1 MLKAQL
7 KSKIFQLGPE
17 WRKNED
23 ILTGDFFGVLDYLP
37 RNPYL
42 CKFISYIASLN
53 PNVQT
58 PSSDGV
64 DWDNTKIRFWPRT
77 STDEEDVEPDIVIVS
92 NKWVLVIEVKL
103 QSNFGDTQPWR
114 EYVVGCK
121 IAQEHS
127 IPVDS
132 VYYLVLARKRL
143 NIAPTFKADETEQ
156 LNELAARTHYLKW
169 HEVVSLIES
178 WLRGAS
184 AEHALLAEH
193 ERMLTDLFNAMRKR
207 RAIAFSGFAFA
218 NIASTAIAANNIFCP
233 PRFTGF
239 QYQTPET
246 QPAEDTIFLSSCHAG
261 FVTRCPEVGFLER
274 PIFLGSRFDGFVACC
289 PEVNVLE
296 RLVFL
301 GSQFDGFVRNSPTMT
316 RTQDSVFFDL
326 RFTGFLKTVPT
337 CRKYEHVFQ
346 KGSSK

>member
-1 MLKAQL
+1 MLKVQL
-7 KSKIFQLGPE
+7 KSKIFQLGSK
-17 WRKNED
+17 WRENED

-42 CKFISYIASLN
+42 CKFISYITFLN

-58 PSSDGV
+58 PSTDGV

-77 STDEEDVEPDIVIVS
+77 SADEEDAEPDIVIVS
-92 NKWVLVIEVKL
+92 NKWILVIEVKL
-103 QSNFGDTQPWR
+103 QSDFGDTQPWR

-143 NIAPTFKADETEQ
+143 DIAPTFKADETEQ

-169 HEVVSLIES
+169 HEAVSLIES

-218 NIASTAIAANNIFCP
+218 NIAPTAIAADSIFCP
-233 PRFTGF
+233 LRFTGF

-246 QPAEDTIFLSSCHAG
+246 QPAEDTVFLSSCHAG
-261 FVTRCPEVGFLER
+261 FVARCPEVDVLER
-274 PIFLGSRFDGFVACC
+274 PIFLGSRFDGFV
-289 PEVNVLE
+289 
-296 RLVFL
+296 
-301 GSQFDGFVRNSPTMT
+301 RNSQTIT
-316 RTQDSVFFDL
+316 RTHDSVFFAL

-337 CRKYEHVFQ
+337 CRKYEHFFK
-346 KGSSK
+346 KGASK

>member
-7 KSKIFQLGPE
+7 KSKIFQIGPK
-17 WRKNED
+17 WRENED
-23 ILTGDFFGVLDYLP
+23 ILTGDFFGALDYLP

-42 CKFISYIASLN
+42 YKFISYIASLN
-53 PNVQT
+53 PNVQA
-58 PSSDGV
+58 PSTDGV

-77 STDEEDVEPDIVIVS
+77 FSDEEDTEPDIVIVS
-92 NKWVLVIEVKL
+92 NKWILVIEVKL
-103 QSNFGDTQPWR
+103 QSTFGDNQPWR
-114 EYVVGCK
+114 EYVVGRK
-121 IAQEHS
+121 IAEEHS

-143 NIAPTFKADETEQ
+143 NIAPTFKADEIEQ

-169 HEVVSLIES
+169 HEVVSLVEL

-193 ERMLTDLFNAMRKR
+193 KRMLTDLFNAMRKR

-218 NIASTAIAANNIFCP
+218 NIAPTAIAAGSIFCP

-239 QYQTPET
+239 QYQAPET
-246 QPAEDTIFLSSCHAG
+246 QPTEETIFLSSCHIG
-261 FVTRCPEVGFLER
+261 FVTRCPEVCFLER
-274 PIFLGSRFDGFVACC
+274 PIFLGNRFDGFIACC
-289 PEVNVLE
+289 TEVNVLD

-301 GSQFDGFVRNSPTMT
+301 GSQFDGFVRKFQTMT
-316 RTQDSVFFDL
+316 RTQESVFLDL

-337 CRKYEHVFQ
+337 CRKYEHVFK